1 MKLSDFTNKLSSLE
15 ITALVVF
22 VLYIIFPFRTPSF
35 LIGVV
40 NTPVGLV
47 TILIITL
54 FLFFYTNPI
63 LGVIGFFVAYDLIRR
78 SSVSTGNFGI
88 DNYLPTEETKQ
99 AKMSSYNQ
107 YPYTLEQEMVKK
119 MAPIN
124 QTGSTLTQSS
134 YKPVLDNTH
143 EASQLY

>member
-1 MKLSDFTNKLSSLE
+1 MMDFFNKKYVSQN
-15 ITALVVF
+15 
-22 VLYIIFPFRTPSF
+22 VLTLLFIIY
-35 LIGVV
+35 LILGL
-40 NTPVGLV
+40 NTPKPIAQIIDTLVGKIV
-47 TILIITL
+47 VILLAIYL
-54 FLFFYTNPI
+54 FIYTNPI

-119 MAPIN
+119 MVPVVTKDMTTASYVPMTDDVYDAAPAISN
-124 QTGSTLTQSS
+124 
-134 YKPVLDNTH
+134 
-143 EASQLY
+143 

>member
-1 MKLSDFTNKLSSLE
+1 MMDFFNKK
-15 ITALVVF
+15 F
-22 VLYIIFPFRTPSF
+22 VSQNVLTLLFIIY
-35 LIGVV
+35 LILGL
-40 NTPVGLV
+40 NTPKPIAQIIDTLVGKIV
-47 TILIITL
+47 VILLAIYL
-54 FLFFYTNPI
+54 FIYTNPI

-119 MAPIN
+119 MVPVVTKDMTTASYVPMTDDVYDAAPAISN
-124 QTGSTLTQSS
+124 
-134 YKPVLDNTH
+134 
-143 EASQLY
+143 